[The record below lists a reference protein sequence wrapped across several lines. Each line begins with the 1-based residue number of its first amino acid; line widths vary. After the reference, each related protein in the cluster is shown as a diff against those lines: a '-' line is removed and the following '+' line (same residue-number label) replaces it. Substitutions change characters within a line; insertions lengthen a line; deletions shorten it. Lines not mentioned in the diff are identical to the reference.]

1 VRAHEGLLDDDDD
14 DYSTTTMRERRLTTN
29 DDDDVRYV
37 DDQCWIC
44 LDGDTAGREVRR
56 RRRRRRRTINTPP
69 PPPPTMRAKKK
80 TRGAEIS
87 LCGTPRGCARA
98 WVCARDVTRPLRT
111 HRLTYYYTCAFSSR
125 SCIIRVRARVGRTP
139 SAWRVG
145 NYSARASPR
154 R

>member
-1 VRAHEGLLDDDDD
+1 MRAHEGLLDDDDDD

-29 DDDDVRYV
+29 DDDVRYV

-56 RRRRRRRTINTPP
+56 RRRRRRRTINNIT
-69 PPPPTMRAKKK
+69 TTTTDDARQKK